1 MDAVKEIEGAADD
14 AIITNLKVVSQLHL
28 RTIAEAWME
37 MVHAAELSELILHS
51 SMYISI
57 ECLLSNHI
65 YIANKPIVC
74 TRGGGY

>member
-57 ECLLSNHI
+57 
-65 YIANKPIVC
+65 
-74 TRGGGY
+74 